1 MTELLEEASKHHDFF
16 KKLREQGLEL
26 DRHYIGSRYRTFTRK
41 VQRINTRNSSEMLK
55 LRRVDNERSR
65 EVVKRLEIYVRKI
78 VEAFQPDL
86 VILYGSFASG
96 DINEGSDIDLLV
108 VAAFNQPFLDRIKVL
123 LSMNQESMPVE
134 PVGYTAEEFLEMVGR
149 RNPFVTEVIATG
161 KILYRTDEGSK
172 LLEKASECVGKVRYS
187 T

>member
-1 MTELLEEASKHHDFF
+1 
-16 KKLREQGLEL
+16 
-26 DRHYIGSRYRTFTRK
+26 
-41 VQRINTRNSSEMLK
+41 
-55 LRRVDNERSR
+55 
-65 EVVKRLEIYVRKI
+65 
-78 VEAFQPDL
+78 
-86 VILYGSFASG
+86 
-96 DINEGSDIDLLV
+96 
-108 VAAFNQPFLDRIKVL
+108 
-123 LSMNQESMPVE
+123 MNQESIPVE